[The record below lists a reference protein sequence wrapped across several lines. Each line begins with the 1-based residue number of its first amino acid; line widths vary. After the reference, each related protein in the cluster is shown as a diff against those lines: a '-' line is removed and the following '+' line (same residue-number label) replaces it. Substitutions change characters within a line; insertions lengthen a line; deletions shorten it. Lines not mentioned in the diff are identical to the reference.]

1 MKREELNT
9 LIDRVTSGKGILRT
23 PSFWMRRLFKEVIGY
38 SDAKA
43 EEVKAYTDDAV
54 KNVKV
59 EVDSEMSDSSENAVS
74 NKVIKAYVDGMASWI
89 EEDTTS
95 NYLTLQNGHKYNVT
109 EATFGLTLS
118 IEEDNADGK
127 YLIEFTTGMPTFT
140 PPSTYSGRPFSMTLP
155 NGVKW
160 ANGKEPLWELDAKYL
175 VRIENR
181 IATAHTD
188 VMTLDEVKE
197 LDFETPY
204 LTFIAMRDGMTITR
218 NYIAGDLEYSIDNG
232 DWEVLEPD
240 STTPEINAGHHISFR
255 GQAYTGKVF
264 NLRANKSAYVTGK
277 CSSLFPSSGTPSM
290 ELLFAFGHIRGVT
303 RSIISDVSNPRTA
316 YMFRGCVELVS
327 GVDLPSAAPNYEG
340 QYRMMYNGCL
350 SLIYAPILPATK
362 LSSYCYSGMLAY
374 CISLKTPP
382 ALPATTLA
390 EGCYGCASGQSAFEK
405 GHNHGMFQGSGIEV
419 APALPATTLASKC
432 YAGMYSGCSK
442 LKKASY
448 LPAATLVNE
457 CYVGMYNGCSNLQKI
472 KMLATDISATDCL
485 ANWVS
490 GVPSSGSFIK
500 AAGVTIPTGESGI
513 PSGWTVEEVAV

>member
-1 MKREELNT
+1 MKREELIS
-9 LIDRVTSGKGILRT
+9 LIDKVTSGKGILRT
-23 PSFWMRRLFKEVIGY
+23 TGYWMRKLFKEVLG
-38 SDAKA
+38 
-43 EEVKAYTDDAV
+43 YTDDAV

-95 NYLTLQNGHKYNVT
+95 SYLTLQNGHKYNVT
-109 EATFGLTLS
+109 TATFGLTLS
-118 IEEDNADGK
+118 AKEENADGK

-155 NGVKW
+155 AGVKW
-160 ANGKEPLWELDAKYL
+160 ANGKEPLWELDAKYI

-232 DWEVLEPD
+232 DWEVLKPD

-255 GQAYTGKVF
+255 GSAYTGKVF
-264 NLRANKSAYVTGK
+264 NLRANKSSYVTGK
-277 CSSLFPSSGTPSM
+277 CSSLFPSSGASGM
-290 ELLFAFGHIRGVT
+290 ELLFAFGHIRGVN
-303 RSIISDVSNPRTA
+303 RNIISDVGNPRTA
-316 YMFRGCVELVS
+316 YMFRGCVELVN
-327 GVDLPSAAPNYEG
+327 GVDFPSVDLLWEG
-340 QYRMMYNGCL
+340 QCRMMYSGCL
-350 SLIYAPILPATK
+350 SLIYAPTLPATK
-362 LSSYCYSGMLAY
+362 VGKYCYSGTLAY

-390 EGCYGCASGQSAFEK
+390 EGCYGYKDDSQSAFEN
-405 GHNHGMFQGSGIEV
+405 GFNQGMFKGSGIEV
-419 APALPATTLASKC
+419 APALPATTLAAKCYKGMYEGCKNIKQASYLPASTLAAEC
-432 YAGMYSGCSK
+432 YAGMY
-442 LKKASY
+442 Y
-448 LPAATLVNE
+448 
-457 CYVGMYNGCSNLQKI
+457 GCSNLQKI

-490 GVPSSGSFIK
+490 GVASSGTFIK

-513 PSGWTVEEVAV
+513 PSGWTIEEVAV